1 MLLLA
6 NRIEG
11 PCVLSRVWH
20 FVTPWAVTYQ
30 APLFMGFFKQ
40 EYWNGFPFPTL
51 GHLPNSGIKPEF
63 LALAGG
69 FSTIELSEKPTPHF
83 HPSN

>member
-1 MLLLA
+1 MCAESCLA
-6 NRIEG
+6 LCD
-11 PCVLSRVWH
+11 P
-20 FVTPWAVTYQ
+20 
-30 APLFMGFFKQ
+30 MGCNLPGSSVHGLFKQ

-51 GHLPNSGIKPEF
+51 GHLPDSGIKPES